1 MNFKPFIPFFLFFSQ
16 LTFAQSIFKGKVKDE
31 SGKSVPGV
39 NVTLSKPN
47 SPQILA
53 FSITDIGGNYK
64 IEYASST
71 DSLQLNLY
79 ALGFASQKKKVRNNS
94 QENDFIVVRQ
104 TIDLKELIVKPDPI
118 SRRGDTLTF
127 NVGSFKDAND
137 RAIVDIIKKL
147 PGIEVEQSGRILY
160 QGKPINKYYIEGLDL
175 LGGRYHLANENLP
188 VDAVSGV
195 QIVENHQPIKMLDS
209 LEFSENAAINIQLK
223 NNVTVTG
230 MANLGVGTSPLLW
243 EANVTPM
250 MFTKKNQFI
259 GSYQANNVG
268 NNIAKQIKVLTIQDL
283 MNDFQSG
290 DDKRDW
296 LQIQQLASP
305 PFADSRWLDNNAHLG
320 SINQLKKLKKEYELR
335 LNASYTNDYQ
345 QQRGSTTTLFYTP
358 LDTIGIIEN
367 KYNQLFFNSL
377 ETTFSLQKN
386 NSKKYVT
393 NELKFRGFW
402 DEQNGNI
409 TRNSEVIT
417 QELNNPYF
425 SIANKFKYMFTVG
438 KQLMTFQSFVNF
450 NQTPQSLL
458 VMPGQFS
465 DLLHNGRSF
474 STLNQ
479 VVKLNA
485 FQTNNAVSF
494 TRNYKGIILSP
505 AFGFSVQR
513 QQLRSEL
520 TRVSSANPVQLGS
533 EFGND
538 LSWLQTRTY
547 VKLKSEYRKKD
558 WRYTLETPLN
568 YYQFSIQECIL
579 DEGQNL
585 NRLAFEPRLG
595 VTYEMNAFWKANV
608 SVKRNVNLGE
618 LQNVHY
624 GYILKNYR
632 TIERKNSPIPI
643 AISHSFSTGL
653 NYRNPLISTF
663 FNIFYLNSVTD
674 NNLLISNQVD
684 ENGAIELVAFE
695 QRNTS
700 FNQTISSR
708 FGKYFSK
715 AKFNASV
722 GISLFQSAQQQF
734 INDKLT
740 VVNYRNIRPDA
751 KVTLNASNWFG
762 MEYNYQLSY
771 LRNSIENQTPQLATQ
786 QTHQAEF
793 SFYPSEKT
801 FLGVRNELY
810 INRFINQNSQNLFTD
825 LIFRYVFSKSKIDLE
840 ANCNNI
846 FNVKTLTSV
855 SASSFAYAE
864 STYQLRPRQVLVKVR
879 FSFR

>member
-64 IEYASST
+64 IEYTSSV

-79 ALGFASQKKKVRNNS
+79 ALGFASQKKKVQNNS

-230 MANLGVGTSPLLW
+230 MANLGVGTLPLLW

-377 ETTFSLQKN
+377 ETTLSLQKN
-386 NSKKYVT
+386 NPKKYFT

-402 DEQNGNI
+402 DAQNGNI

-425 SIANKFKYMFTVG
+425 SIANKFKNMFTVG

-533 EFGND
+533 EFG
-538 LSWLQTRTY
+538 LY
-547 VKLKSEYRKKD
+547 EKD
-558 WRYTLETPLN
+558 NYT
-568 YYQFSIQECIL
+568 I
-579 DEGQNL
+579 
-585 NRLAFEPRLG
+585 
-595 VTYEMNAFWKANV
+595 K
-608 SVKRNVNLGE
+608 
-618 LQNVHY
+618 
-624 GYILKNYR
+624 
-632 TIERKNSPIPI
+632 
-643 AISHSFSTGL
+643 
-653 NYRNPLISTF
+653 
-663 FNIFYLNSVTD
+663 IF
-674 NNLLISNQVD
+674 
-684 ENGAIELVAFE
+684 
-695 QRNTS
+695 
-700 FNQTISSR
+700 
-708 FGKYFSK
+708 
-715 AKFNASV
+715 
-722 GISLFQSAQQQF
+722 
-734 INDKLT
+734 
-740 VVNYRNIRPDA
+740 
-751 KVTLNASNWFG
+751 
-762 MEYNYQLSY
+762 
-771 LRNSIENQTPQLATQ
+771 
-786 QTHQAEF
+786 
-793 SFYPSEKT
+793 
-801 FLGVRNELY
+801 LY
-810 INRFINQNSQNLFTD
+810 MF
-825 LIFRYVFSKSKIDLE
+825 
-840 ANCNNI
+840 
-846 FNVKTLTSV
+846 
-855 SASSFAYAE
+855 
-864 STYQLRPRQVLVKVR
+864 VLH
-879 FSFR
+879 